1 MKSLTTKILAGVLSL
16 LLFTTIGSQIFYL
29 INDKHDTEKAVLFNI
44 NEDIAFDGI
53 VIRDE
58 EVIEYNGDGVLDYQY
73 EDGSKI
79 SVGSTIA
86 NVYSDE
92 NDIIEQKRI
101 VKLSDE
107 ISILNRAQNPG
118 TINYVQ
124 PDTLQTKIENE
135 YKQILSCT
143 LKNDY
148 SSLRDAK
155 NNLSVVINIYDIM
168 TGSSKNFEDQ
178 ISSLEDQI
186 ESLKLTSQTIDSI
199 KAEKTGYFISYA
211 DGYENVLTT
220 ENAVNMDED
229 DISKIIN
236 NDIKI
241 EKNVVGKIF
250 DDYSCKIVGILTKD
264 KRIVEGET
272 LNMMLSASNQI
283 YKVEVDSVKQAEDN
297 DKVIVVFTCDRL
309 DKALVNSRVQ
319 AAKIIFDEYQGLKV
333 PRKAIRFQG
342 EDKGVYVILGQK
354 ITFKKID
361 VIYENEKDDFVIS
374 KNTSE
379 EDYLLLYDQI
389 LLEEVTEKDVS
400 STDKSS

>member
-92 NDIIEQKRI
+92 NNIIEQKRI

-229 DISKIIN
+229 DINKIIN

>member
-229 DISKIIN
+229 DINKIIN

-283 YKVEVDSVKQAEDN
+283 YKVEVDSVKQAEDD

>member
-229 DISKIIN
+229 DINKIIN

>member
-229 DISKIIN
+229 DINKIIN

-283 YKVEVDSVKQAEDN
+283 YKVEVDSVKQAEDD

-319 AAKIIFDEYQGLKV
+319 AAKIIFDISSLFF
-333 PRKAIRFQG
+333 RKKLFIFTVTHTQ
-342 EDKGVYVILGQK
+342 
-354 ITFKKID
+354 ITFRK
-361 VIYENEKDDFVIS
+361 F
-374 KNTSE
+374 
-379 EDYLLLYDQI
+379 
-389 LLEEVTEKDVS
+389 
-400 STDKSS
+400 

>member
-92 NDIIEQKRI
+92 NNIIEQKRI

-229 DISKIIN
+229 DINKIIN

-283 YKVEVDSVKQAEDN
+283 YKVEVDSVKQAEDD